1 MSVSISNKLVTRGLE
16 LYLDSANPKSFV
28 PGNTSFGG
36 LPLWNSIGTTNQVN
50 LEGGNSFNNDF
61 AGVINFDGVDG
72 TTSRSR
78 FFYPSIR
85 NGDEVGET
93 VIKDFELTFEMV
105 FRLLE
110 TVPSGTPTNLFRTT
124 ASSSGV
130 QMLPLYRTTAPADNN
145 FISSAGYKNVGGTK
159 QTLFSINE
167 YEINKWYHVT
177 MSMRKTSPTTGEW
190 LLLINGNV
198 IEHST
203 LNDID
208 FWGNYSELNI
218 NELGN
223 QIESM
228 PNTNYFSH
236 DKAIIRVYRKGLT
249 LDECLQNY
257 RVLKKRFKLN

>member
-28 PGNTSFGG
+28 PGNTSWGG
-36 LPLWNSIGTTNQVN
+36 LPLWNSIGTQNQVN

-85 NGDEVGET
+85 NGDVVGET
-93 VIKDFELTFEMV
+93 TVKDFELTFEMV

-110 TVPSGTPTNLFRTT
+110 TVPAGTATNIFRTT
-124 ASSSGV
+124 STTSGV
-130 QMLPLYRTTAPADNN
+130 QMLPLYRTTAPDDNN
-145 FISSAGYKNVGGTK
+145 FISAAGYKNGNGDRQVIS
-159 QTLFSINE
+159 SINE

-177 MSMRKTSPTTGEW
+177 MSMRKT
-190 LLLINGNV
+190 LLINGNV
-198 IEHST
+198 ITQST
-203 LNDID
+203 LLNID
-208 FWGNYSELNI
+208 WWGNYSNNLND
-218 NELGN
+218 LGN

-236 DKAIIRVYRKGLT
+236 DKAIVRVYRKGLT